1 MPLETG
7 LPQVRLQAVT
17 LVRAVR
23 VLGALLFIGF
33 LAAAATIALT
43 PLPSPAAGGTCGP
56 GASSES
62 AIAAFLNPVSI
73 GAGPESSVPPGGRSQ
88 WQAFISEC
96 QSSTDR
102 RMVKAGAALAGAILL
117 GLVLPWAVRRV
128 VRVNRTA
135 QIRLASP
142 GWYGDP
148 ADPNVARWWDGHLWG
163 ALHSSAE
170 HQALTLSEH

>member
-1 MPLETG
+1 MPLEIG
-7 LPQVRLQAVT
+7 FPQVRSQAVT
-17 LVRAVR
+17 LVRAVQ

-43 PLPSPAAGGTCGP
+43 PLPPPTAGGTCGP

-62 AIAAFLNPVSI
+62 AIAAFLNPVTI

-102 RMVKAGAALAGAILL
+102 RMVKAGSTLAGAILL

-128 VRVNRTA
+128 VKVNRA
-135 QIRLASP
+135 SQIRLASP
-142 GWYGDP
+142 GWYADP
-148 ADPNVARWWDGHLWG
+148 ADPNVARWWDGDAWG
-163 ALHSSAE
+163 APHSCAE
-170 HQALTLSEH
+170 HQALALSEH